1 MSPEPELPDPGS
13 EVPPLDPDER
23 VPPAPWSFKIMVAL
37 AVLYLAWRLIQG
49 IVWVVER
56 AL

>member
-1 MSPEPELPDPGS
+1 
-13 EVPPLDPDER
+13 LDPDER

>member
-1 MSPEPELPDPGS
+1 MNPESGSSPELPPQ
-13 EVPPLDPDER
+13 DPDDR

-56 AL
+56 IF